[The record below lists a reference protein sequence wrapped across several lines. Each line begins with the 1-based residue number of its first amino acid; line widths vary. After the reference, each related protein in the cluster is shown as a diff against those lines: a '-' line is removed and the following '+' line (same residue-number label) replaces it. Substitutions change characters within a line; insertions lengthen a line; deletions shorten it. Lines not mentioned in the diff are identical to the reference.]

1 MGCLP
6 LRYSVPP
13 VRWRWWFCAADG
25 GFAPRA
31 AHAYNAHTAAGY
43 AATAVDCAASAVHPE
58 VQSLEKERG
67 GWRWHSERKDRNR
80 RFWKRRAEGIE
91 SMQYWQRWENTQEYK
106 NPVNPVGTRAEA
118 CCCSVCTNTNTYTHN
133 TASICTITWLIT
145 CISAGLYLI
154 PIWTAYAVFPT
165 TVIIWMSLNLESA
178 PGFIQKYQPLNN
190 LPLRSNS
197 CIKGNTCVFSNYYIK
212 YGVIQYAIK
221 NVSLLM
227 DSEHTAEM
235 NKDIT

>member
-13 VRWRWWFCAADG
+13 VQWRWWFCAADG

-31 AHAYNAHTAAGY
+31 AHAYNAHIAAGY

-80 RFWKRRAEGIE
+80 RFWKMRAEGIE

-118 CCCSVCTNTNTYTHN
+118 CCCSVCTHTHN

-154 PIWTAYAVFPT
+154 PTGTAYAVFPHHSHLD
-165 TVIIWMSLNLESA
+165 VVK
-178 PGFIQKYQPLNN
+178 PGVSTRFHSKISTLNN

-197 CIKGNTCVFSNYYIK
+197 CIKGNACVFSKYYIK
-212 YGVIQYAIK
+212 YGVTQYAIK
-221 NVSLLM
+221 NISLM

-235 NKDIT
+235 NKDIK